1 MGRNTVSSIV
11 KETCEVIW
19 LILQPLEMAE
29 PKCEQWIGIAQKY
42 YEKTQFPNCI
52 GAVDG
57 KHIRCVNPKNSG
69 SIFFNYKKYFSI
81 VLMANVD
88 SEYCFISTDVGAYE
102 REGDSCVFK

>member
-1 MGRNTVSSIV
+1 MGRSTVSSIV

-52 GAVDG
+52 D
-57 KHIRCVNPKNSG
+57 
-69 SIFFNYKKYFSI
+69 YI
-81 VLMANVD
+81 V
-88 SEYCFISTDVGAYE
+88 
-102 REGDSCVFK
+102 